1 MEYFDSHAHYDD
13 EKFDIDREELIQK
26 MYEAN
31 VTKIVSAGYSLEGSK
46 RGIELSEKYPFIY
59 TTVGI
64 SPNDINENY
73 QNEIKELDKILSTY
87 FVPKS
92 KIVECDVNEKNVKN
106 VEYDINKENA
116 KNEQENK
123 SIKNAKIIA
132 VGEIGLD
139 YHYDTDKEMQ
149 KNAFNLQIDLANKY
163 NLPIVIHTREAVMD
177 TLQILK
183 QNPVKCAGIFHCCP
197 FNRELVKEALKLEF
211 YISFGGTC
219 TFKNAKN
226 AEEIVKMVPNDKFVI
241 ETDSPYLAPEPVRGT
256 RNDSRNLKYVVKK
269 IAEFKSETEENI
281 AKMSFNNACN
291 AYGIK
296 HI

>member
-1 MEYFDSHAHYDD
+1 MEYFDAHAHYDD

-26 MYEAN
+26 IYAAN

-73 QNEIKELDKILSTY
+73 QDEIKELDKILSTY
-87 FVPKS
+87 FASKS
-92 KIVECDVNEKNVKN
+92 KIVECTK
-106 VEYDINKENA
+106 NA

-123 SIKNAKIIA
+123 SIKSAKIVA

-139 YHYDTDKEMQ
+139 YHYDTDREMQ
-149 KNAFNLQIDLANKY
+149 KNAFNLQINLANKY

-183 QNPVKCAGIFHCCP
+183 QNPVKNAGIFHCCP
-197 FNRELVKEALKLEF
+197 FNRELVKEALKLGF